1 MRVRSGE
8 IELEVR
14 DEGRGPPALLLHGFP
29 TSNRLWDAVIPPL
42 RDAGLRCIAPDLAG
56 YGFSDAPADG
66 EPCMERQAL
75 WLAGLLDA
83 LNIDSALVV
92 AHDIGSAAA
101 EILVADVPQRV
112 RGLVIADGVY
122 ADRWAME
129 WVESVQQWDPRK
141 AARLAPV
148 LGRRLRSPTLPAES
162 VDAMLSAYEGES
174 GGLRLI
180 AAARA
185 LHPNETATRLPALR
199 AAGVPAL
206 VLWGTEDR
214 YLPIDS
220 VARPLADLLRAELRL
235 IPGGHFLP
243 AEAPQRVAEEIIE
256 FEKSLRSRGR

>member
-1 MRVRSGE
+1 MDLKRLGIIGTGLIGASVGLAAKRAGVE
-8 IELEVR
+8 HVAGCDFNETAAETAKARGAIDERCVQPEELLAN
-14 DEGRGPPALLLHGFP
+14 G
-29 TSNRLWDAVIPPL
+29 I
-42 RDAGLRCIAPDLAG
+42 DL
-56 YGFSDAPADG
+56 
-66 EPCMERQAL
+66 
-75 WLAGLLDA
+75 
-83 LNIDSALVV
+83 LVV

-122 ADRWAME
+122 ADQWAME
-129 WVESVQQWDPRK
+129 WVDSVQQWDPRK